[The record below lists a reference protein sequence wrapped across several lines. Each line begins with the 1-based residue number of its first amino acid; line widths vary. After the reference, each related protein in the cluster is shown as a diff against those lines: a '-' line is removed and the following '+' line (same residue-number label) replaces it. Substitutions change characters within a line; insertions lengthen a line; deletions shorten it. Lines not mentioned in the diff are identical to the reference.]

1 MNIFS
6 ERLMH
11 FFLPPGRSD
20 GRRDCRRGVGN
31 LAKVE
36 DAAATAT
43 PLVLMALTE
52 SAAAP
57 PPAPLLLRFRRPRC
71 SLNGQF
77 SKSALPKKTTFPRP
91 PRSLPSPSLPLPL
104 MQHKGHIFPGVEPTP
119 PTDRPYSVSRGEETN
134 KMHTILY
141 HLP

>member
-36 DAAATAT
+36 DAAAAATT

-71 SLNGQF
+71 SLNGRF
-77 SKSALPKKTTFPRP
+77 SKSALPKKKQASPVRP
-91 PRSLPSPSLPLPL
+91 ARCHLPPSLFL
-104 MQHKGHIFPGVEPTP
+104 
-119 PTDRPYSVSRGEETN
+119 
-134 KMHTILY
+134 
-141 HLP
+141 